1 MLKEYNY
8 YITHRADQL
17 LITKISYIINNHT
30 KEVTMRIERNNQ
42 PLSLMVYKKIM
53 LKTPGF
59 SEWIEVHA
67 LAFKNK
73 IKENDVLL
81 KNLKAKF
88 QWIKTHAEKLG
99 IPPPPEITAFG
110 FSTAGKKRTRSLE
123 ILKEIFVTEYITVD
137 GMHRNLIPPQG
148 VVGSRG
154 LVITE
159 PKAGIFFYNG
169 NFDLAF

>member
-8 YITHRADQL
+8 YITYWADQL
-17 LITKISYIINNHT
+17 PITKISYIINNHT

-42 PLSLMVYKKIM
+42 PLSLTVYEKFV
-53 LKTPGF
+53 LKTLGF
-59 SEWIEVHA
+59 S
-67 LAFKNK
+67 
-73 IKENDVLL
+73 
-81 KNLKAKF
+81 
-88 QWIKTHAEKLG
+88 
-99 IPPPPEITAFG
+99 IPPPPELTAFG
-110 FSTAGKKRTRSLE
+110 FSTVEKKRTKSSE

-159 PKAGIFFYNG
+159 PEAGIFF
-169 NFDLAF
+169 